1 MYWEKEKEKEREQEK
16 EREREEE
23 EKEEEEEEE
32 EGQRER
38 TEREEQR
45 EREREDRER
54 GHRERNR
61 DRERGTER
69 EDRERGTEREREEQ
83 REREEET
90 ERKRKRKEK
99 RERKGCFWKRPTF
112 LPRKKR
118 LQLWTLRTN
127 LLKWTGPSHG
137 AVPWKCV
144 EKPFFNKGLISGL
157 FLLGKG
163 WDVELCNCSCK
174 RFFSFFAWLQHQF
187 WKKCC
192 NCEPWEQTY

>member
-16 EREREEE
+16 ERERKRKRKRKRKRDRER
-23 EKEEEEEEE
+23 
-32 EGQRER
+32 GQRERNRERGRER

-45 EREREDRER
+45 ERERNRE
-54 GHRERNR
+54 GVQRERNR
-61 DRERGTER
+61 ER
-69 EDRERGTEREREEQ
+69 EGGTERERGTD
-83 REREEET
+83 REEE
-90 ERKRKRKEK
+90 KEK
-99 RERKGCFWKRPTF
+99 REKRKKRLLLEKAYLSSPE
-112 LPRKKR
+112 KR